1 MPACGQC
8 GRENPE
14 GTAFCGFCG
23 YPLAKPA
30 GKSSSSQL
38 KPGVNP
44 VSLPS
49 VKPPPPPPAPPP
61 KMLRKPEVRMQTFAT
76 PPPSDEG
83 KARGGFEWIPWSE
96 LSPGQR
102 AGRSVALVVAVLVIL
117 FLLRGMLRGV
127 VGGGGTAATAP
138 SAQSASALSEADRKD
153 GIESL
158 CKVFQIYGLPKN
170 DKDASEA
177 ASNAAELYKLS
188 GNQSPER
195 SAYILNAVVAEFR
208 AGKLAQPD
216 CAEAGYPLPVTE
228 AAPDDNSA
236 PDAGKG
242 NGQQ

>member
-30 GKSSSSQL
+30 GKPSSSQL

-49 VKPPPPPPAPPP
+49 VNPPPPPPAPPA

-76 PPPSDEG
+76 PPPADEG
-83 KARGGFEWIPWSE
+83 KGRGGFEWIPWSE

-102 AGRSVALVVAVLVIL
+102 AGRSVALVLAVLVIL

-138 SAQSASALSEADRKD
+138 AAQSASALSEADRKD

-170 DKDASEA
+170 DKDATEA

-208 AGKLAQPD
+208 ARKLGQPD
-216 CAEAGYPLPVTE
+216 CAEAAITY
-228 AAPDDNSA
+228 SA
-236 PDAGKG
+236 GTIG
-242 NGQQ
+242 

>member
-49 VKPPPPPPAPPP
+49 VKPPPPPPAPPA

-76 PPPSDEG
+76 PPPADEG
-83 KARGGFEWIPWSE
+83 KGRGGFEWIPWSE

-127 VGGGGTAATAP
+127 GGGGTAATAP
-138 SAQSASALSEADRKD
+138 AAQSASALSEADRKD

-158 CKVFQIYGLPKN
+158 CKVFQIYGLPKS
-170 DKDASEA
+170 DKDATEA

-208 AGKLAQPD
+208 AGKLKQPD

-228 AAPDDNSA
+228 AAPDDNSI
-236 PDAGKG
+236 PDASKS

>member
-30 GKSSSSQL
+30 GKPSSSQL

-49 VKPPPPPPAPPP
+49 VKPPPPPPAPPA

-76 PPPSDEG
+76 PPPADEG
-83 KARGGFEWIPWSE
+83 KGRGGFEWIPWSE

-102 AGRSVALVVAVLVIL
+102 AGRSVALVLAVLVIL

-138 SAQSASALSEADRKD
+138 AAQSASALSEADRKD

-170 DKDASEA
+170 DKDATEA

-208 AGKLAQPD
+208 ARKLGQPD

-228 AAPDDNSA
+228 AAPDDNSI
-236 PDAGKG
+236 PDASKS

>member
-1 MPACGQC
+1 
-8 GRENPE
+8 
-14 GTAFCGFCG
+14 
-23 YPLAKPA
+23 
-30 GKSSSSQL
+30 
-38 KPGVNP
+38 
-44 VSLPS
+44 
-49 VKPPPPPPAPPP
+49 
-61 KMLRKPEVRMQTFAT
+61 MLRKPEVRMQTFAT
-76 PPPSDEG
+76 PPPADEG
-83 KARGGFEWIPWSE
+83 KGRGGFEWIPWSE

-102 AGRSVALVVAVLVIL
+102 AGRSVALVLAVLVIL

-138 SAQSASALSEADRKD
+138 AAQSASALSEADRKD

-170 DKDASEA
+170 DKDATEA

-208 AGKLAQPD
+208 ARKLGQPD

-228 AAPDDNSA
+228 AAPDDNSI
-236 PDAGKG
+236 PDASKS

>member
-30 GKSSSSQL
+30 GKTSSSQL

-49 VKPPPPPPAPPP
+49 VKPPPPPSPPA

-102 AGRSVALVVAVLVIL
+102 AGRSVALAVAVLAIL
-117 FLLRGMLRGV
+117 FMLRGMLRGV

-170 DKDASEA
+170 DKDATEA

-208 AGKLAQPD
+208 ARKLGQPD

-236 PDAGKG
+236 PDAGKS

>member
-8 GRENPE
+8 GRDNPE
-14 GTAFCGFCG
+14 GTAFCGHCG

-30 GKSSSSQL
+30 GKPSSSQL
-38 KPGVNP
+38 KPGINP

-83 KARGGFEWIPWSE
+83 KGRGGFEWIPWSE

-117 FLLRGMLRGV
+117 FFLRGMLRGV
-127 VGGGGTAATAP
+127 VGGGGTAGTAP

-170 DKDASEA
+170 DKDAAEA
-177 ASNAAELYKLS
+177 ASNAAELYKLG

-195 SAYILNAVVAEFR
+195 SAYILSAVVAEFR
-208 AGKLAQPD
+208 GGKLSQPD
-216 CAEAGYPLPVTE
+216 CAEAGYPLPSTQ
-228 AAPDDNSA
+228 AAPEDGA
-236 PDAGKG
+236 PDA
-242 NGQQ
+242 NPSTGQQ